1 MCCIFPLIFRPPK
14 KYKIVRHGANL
25 GNPGGNFGHNNQH
38 HDIIDSVH
46 HEDVNFPKIPPPQYS
61 GKDKKHNSNSHVILF
76 DTSKNFLQPVS
87 KVSLRNNFQ

>member
-1 MCCIFPLIFRPPK
+1 MLHFPLIFRPPK

-25 GNPGGNFGHNNQH
+25 GNPGGGNFGHNNQH

-61 GKDKKHNSNSHVILF
+61 GKDKNVMFNALF
-76 DTSKNFLQPVS
+76 FH
-87 KVSLRNNFQ
+87 F